1 MLCCGN
7 KANQQV
13 KPRSVK
19 EMQKF
24 LLSDIEKNA
33 VI

>member
-1 MLCCGN
+1 MRHFVLSFGN

-13 KPRSVK
+13 KPGSAK

-24 LLSDIEKNA
+24 LLSDI
-33 VI
+33 